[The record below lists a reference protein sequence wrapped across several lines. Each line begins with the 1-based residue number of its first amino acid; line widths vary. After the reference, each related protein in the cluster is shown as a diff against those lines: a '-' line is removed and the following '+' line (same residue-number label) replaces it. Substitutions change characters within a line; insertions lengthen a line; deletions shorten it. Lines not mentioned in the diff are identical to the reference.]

1 MKLILTAAILLMGAS
16 FGIAQERTAPGGTEN
31 VAQNGVEENVAQN
44 IAQSGVVENVSTS
57 TTATHE
63 TNVAPSTKLPAIL
76 EPEAS
81 GEPHTEMLDTSAIE
95 HDPLL
100 EPKPL
105 PRADLSLI
113 GGIARKVDTVRN
125 RVTVQP
131 FGGGDKYLIYFD
143 ERTHILSGGRE
154 TTALGIHPGDRIYVD
169 TQALGSQVFARTI
182 EVRRA
187 GALAQA
193 SGRIVLVLGG
203 QVRLQDRLSGE
214 TIQFAISDKTKVDL
228 RGAPSSTAELRSGS
242 LIDVTFMPDQ
252 RSREAQSITI
262 SAAPG
267 ESYVFAG
274 ILTNVDLRDGLL
286 ALDDRVDGNNYELS
300 FDPLSEKSVGRLV
313 AGTPVWVT
321 ASFDGKRYRATSIKI
336 QGTASN
342 R

>member
-1 MKLILTAAILLMGAS
+1 MKLILTASILLMSAS
-16 FGIAQERTAPGGTEN
+16 FGIAQGGTAPGGDAQN
-31 VAQNGVEENVAQN
+31 VAQSVT
-44 IAQSGVVENVSTS
+44 QSTTS
-57 TTATHE
+57 TQE
-63 TNVAPSTKLPAIL
+63 TNAGQSTKSPTFL

-81 GEPHTEMLDTSAIE
+81 GEPHTEMLDTSVIE

-131 FGGGDKYLIYFD
+131 FGGGSKYLIYFD

-169 TQALGSQVFARTI
+169 TQTLGAQVFARSI

-187 GALAQA
+187 GAPGQA
-193 SGRIVLVLGG
+193 SGRVVLVLGG
-203 QVRLQDRLSGE
+203 QVRLQERLSGE

-228 RGAPSSTAELRSGS
+228 RGAPSSTAELRAGS
-242 LIDVTFMPDQ
+242 LIEVTFVPGQ
-252 RSREAQSITI
+252 RSSEAQSITI
-262 SAAPG
+262 NAAPG

-274 ILTNVDLRDGLL
+274 ILTNVNLRDGLL
-286 ALDDRVDGNNYELS
+286 ALDDQVDGNNYELY

-336 QGTASN
+336 QRAASN